1 MATKRQRRRRE
12 KGRRHD
18 YEFVY
23 VDDSGEEVEVEE
35 PDEKP
40 TPKQAKAEASKPQQQ
55 KKADPRGGRVVEP
68 PTWNRV
74 AKRAL
79 IFAPFIVLFLYVV
92 KPKDSSVGAAL
103 WPAAVMIVLLI
114 PFMYLVD
121 SMAYKAHRKRADKR
135 TDKRSGSKPK
145 AK

>member
-12 KGRRHD
+12 KGRRHE

-23 VDDSGEEVEVEE
+23 VDETGDEVEVEE
-35 PDEKP
+35 PEEKAK
-40 TPKQAKAEASKPQQQ
+40 PKPAKAEAKQPA
-55 KKADPRGGRVVEP
+55 KEDPRAGRVVEP

-74 AKRAL
+74 ARRAL

-92 KPKDSSVGAAL
+92 KPKNSSVGAAL
-103 WPAAVMIVLLI
+103 WPAAVMIALLI

-121 SMAYKAHRKRADKR
+121 SMAYKAYQKRVAK
-135 TDKRSGSKPK
+135 KSGSKPK
-145 AK
+145 PK

>member
-12 KGRRHD
+12 KGRRHE
-18 YEFVY
+18 YEYVY
-23 VDDSGEEVEVEE
+23 VDESGDEVAVEE
-35 PDEKP
+35 PEEKAKP
-40 TPKQAKAEASKPQQQ
+40 KAEKAETRKQPA
-55 KKADPRGGRVVEP
+55 KKEEPRAGRVVEP

-74 AKRAL
+74 ARRAL

-103 WPAAVMIVLLI
+103 WPAAVMIALLI

-121 SMAYKAHRKRADKR
+121 SMAYKAYRKRADK
-135 TDKRSGSKPK
+135 KSASKPK
-145 AK
+145 GK